1 MDEVDVAAE
10 RVRGADRDVQRRDLG
25 PERLAQGVERRARV
39 GVLAVAL
46 VEHET
51 RRRVGRAAH
60 ADRRLEPGLDAAR
73 RVHHEQRR
81 VGRVEALDHLG
92 REVRVARRVDD
103 GDLVLAVL
111 ERADREAERLV
122 ALLLLGLVVEVGGPV
137 VHPALAR
144 DRAGT
149 KEDLFRERRLAAT
162 GVAREHD
169 GADVGEVVALDRHRA
184 LYLVVTRIQ
193 GSRRRSGAM
202 GT

>member
-1 MDEVDVAAE
+1 M
-10 RVRGADRDVQRRDLG
+10 
-25 PERLAQGVERRARV
+25 
-39 GVLAVAL
+39 
-46 VEHET
+46 
-51 RRRVGRAAH
+51 
-60 ADRRLEPGLDAAR
+60 
-73 RVHHEQRR
+73 
-81 VGRVEALDHLG
+81 
-92 REVRVARRVDD
+92 
-103 GDLVLAVL
+103 LAVL

-169 GADVGEVVALDRHRA
+169 GADVGEVVAFDRHRA
-184 LYLVVTRIQ
+184 QYLVVTRIQ
-193 GSRRRSGAM
+193 GSRRLGGAM

>member
-1 MDEVDVAAE
+1 MWSGAILLPNASRSASSAALGSAFSRSHLLSTKQAAVLVARPTPTAASRPASTPPE
-10 RVRGADRDVQRRDLG
+10 ASITNSAASAAWKPSIISAD
-25 PERLAQGVERRARV
+25 
-39 GVLAVAL
+39 
-46 VEHET
+46 
-51 RRRVGRAAH
+51 
-60 ADRRLEPGLDAAR
+60 
-73 RVHHEQRR
+73 
-81 VGRVEALDHLG
+81 
-92 REVRVARRVDD
+92 EVRVAGRVDD

-137 VHPALAR
+137 VHPAQAR

-149 KEDLFRERRLAAT
+149 KEDLLRERRLAAT

-184 LYLVVTRIQ
+184 QYLVVTRDP
-193 GSRRRSGAM
+193 GVTKTGAGRM